1 MWDGEIGKV
10 LVGFNEPIYS
20 GGSSRGGGSG
30 SNNHNQ
36 DSLSP
41 SSPSPSIDSS
51 SSDNIPQD
59 NAPVLTQ
66 KSLKTG
72 KSTLSNSALD
82 EVPLLAGERIE
93 AVYKDLTYL
102 SAYANQGALK
112 GTLTVTNYKL
122 YFRSVQKLVLK
133 YASLHTTNR
142 LIAS

>member
-1 MWDGEIGKV
+1 MSGQERRPSRPLIHS
-10 LVGFNEPIYS
+10 PHSS

-59 NAPVLTQ
+59 RPPVLTNP
-66 KSLKTG
+66 KTLKTG
-72 KSTLSNSALD
+72 KSTLSNSVSD
-82 EVPLLAGERIE
+82 EVPILAGERIE

-122 YFRSVQKLVLK
+122 YFR
-133 YASLHTTNR
+133 
-142 LIAS
+142 

>member
-1 MWDGEIGKV
+1 M
-10 LVGFNEPIYS
+10 
-20 GGSSRGGGSG
+20 
-30 SNNHNQ
+30 
-36 DSLSP
+36 
-41 SSPSPSIDSS
+41 
-51 SSDNIPQD
+51 
-59 NAPVLTQ
+59 TQ

-122 YFRSVQKLVLK
+122 YFRSVQKSFLR
-133 YASLHTTNR
+133 YASLHNNR
-142 LIAS
+142 LTASSVNCHFLFVLQWQK